1 MTTREKVCAFIA
13 LVAAVF
19 CLCVP
24 SFAATTTTVSTTTT
38 VDTVKTTTTVTKEH
52 TVTTNTSNNNYNNP
66 SSDVAAKTG
75 GTGTGKATT
84 AASASTSSS
93 VSNFKSLRRK
103 TKMEKKAYS
112 SLKTIENLAKKYG
125 WTVKRTY
132 TREKLSKANAKLWV
146 ITDVK
151 LVAKK
156 WTFSF
161 RHCYHKT
168 GRVIYQWNGKTILKK
183 HITGLIKN
191 PAKYYKK

>member
-66 SSDVAAKTG
+66 SSDVAAKTT
-75 GTGTGKATT
+75 GTGTGKTTT
-84 AASASTSSS
+84 ATSAS

-191 PAKYYKK
+191 PAKYYKH